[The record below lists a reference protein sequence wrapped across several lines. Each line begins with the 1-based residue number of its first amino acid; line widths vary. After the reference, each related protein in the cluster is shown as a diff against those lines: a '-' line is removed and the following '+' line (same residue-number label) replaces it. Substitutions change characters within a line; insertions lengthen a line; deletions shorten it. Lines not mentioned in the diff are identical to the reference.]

1 MTASDPI
8 NPTASGSRVQVAA
21 GSRHPS
27 ANFRSLLPEALQGTP
42 SLEQALTHRSAGG
55 SHNERLEF
63 LGDAVLGMVI
73 ADILFER
80 LPQAPEGDLTRLR
93 AALVN
98 RSSLAELARASGME
112 GALNLGQGERKSG
125 GYRRE
130 SILADALE
138 ALIGAIYRDVGFAA
152 AREFVLELYGS
163 RLAGLPSAESL
174 KDPKTRLQEFLQGR
188 GRALPEYRVLGISGP
203 DHAREFT
210 VEVWLPSENWS
221 QRGSGSSRRGA
232 EQGAAEMALNRLQ
245 AGGGDR

>member
-1 MTASDPI
+1 MTAQDSIDPAVTRMQEATG
-8 NPTASGSRVQVAA
+8 PRASA
-21 GSRHPS
+21 P
-27 ANFRSLLPEALQGTP
+27 NFRSLLPEALRGAE

-63 LGDAVLGMVI
+63 LGDAVLGAVI
-73 ADILFER
+73 AEVLFER
-80 LPQAPEGDLTRLR
+80 LPDAPEGDLTRLR

-98 RSSLAELARASGME
+98 RGSLAELARAVGME

-138 ALIGAIYRDVGFAA
+138 ALIGAIHRDVGFEA
-152 AREFVLELYGS
+152 AREFVLRLYAG

-188 GRALPEYRVLGISGP
+188 GKALPEYRVLEISGP

-210 VEVWLPSENWS
+210 VEVRLPSEKWS

-232 EQGAAEMALNRLQ
+232 EQSAAEMALSRL
-245 AGGGDR
+245 RPEHE

>member
-1 MTASDPI
+1 MALGSVGRV
-8 NPTASGSRVQVAA
+8 ASGSRAQVLA
-21 GSRHPS
+21 GSSDP
-27 ANFRSLLPEALQGTP
+27 APNFRILLPEALQGAQ

-55 SHNERLEF
+55 NHNERLEF

-73 ADILFER
+73 ADTLFER
-80 LPQAPEGDLTRLR
+80 LPDAPEGDLTRLR

-98 RSSLAELARASGME
+98 RTSLAELARATGME

-138 ALIGAIYRDVGFAA
+138 ALIGAIYRDIGFEA
-152 AREFVLELYGS
+152 ARDFVLRLYAA
-163 RLAGLPSAESL
+163 RLADLPSAESL
-174 KDPKTRLQEFLQGR
+174 KDPKTRLQELLQGR
-188 GRALPEYRVLGISGP
+188 GRALPEYRVLGVSGP

-210 VEVWLPSENWS
+210 VEVWLPSEKWS

-232 EQGAAEMALNRLQ
+232 EQGAAEMALSRLQ
-245 AGGGDR
+245 SESDR